1 LSQTVKLRRSATSGS
16 VPTTS
21 ALALGELAINTYDG
35 KLYLKKNVSGTETIV
50 EIGANNLA
58 DTFHIYEY
66 SVTANTTV
74 FQGSDDNSHSLSYT
88 TGSPPRIAVYLN
100 GLLLDWGTDFTA
112 TNGSSVTLSTAAVS
126 GDLVQIQAYKST
138 VVAGSNLMF
147 ADDIKAQFGDDG
159 DLEIFHDGTRSI
171 INDVGTGNLQ
181 FQIGGTAI
189 YDVTTDGIVLANGLD
204 VEASEFIG
212 DLRGAVLFKAQA
224 GEALSKGDAVY
235 ISGINGNTTIVSK
248 ADANDANK
256 MPAFGVAAAAIT
268 GGTTG
273 DIYTFGT
280 LTGLNTS
287 GFSLGD
293 ELYVSTTAGALT
305 NSAPTGSS
313 SQIQKIAKVTRSD
326 NSAGSIKI
334 MGAGRSNAT
343 PNLDE
348 GKIFV
353 GNASN
358 QSVQGDDT
366 LHVDMANSRVG
377 INTSSPTHAL
387 QVAGDIR
394 IDVGN
399 ALKLYNSAGNGWAQ
413 IAYNNS
419 LDHIEVQRSFQSA
432 TDSYYSLGSSAKRW
446 LNTYSDNFVGDTL
459 SIGNITATGYLRGP
473 ATFTI
478 DPAAHGDDTGTLVIA
493 GNLQVDGTTTTI
505 NSTTLT
511 VDDKNITLASGS
523 ANAAAANGAGLTVDG
538 ASATLTYTSAEDR
551 WNFNKKLYVP
561 DNIRIAAGAPSL
573 ILQDTTDDDDHSI
586 RFMDNGGTNRM
597 SITTGGDNLNFETT
611 GSRDFTFMGDTSGSG
626 NVGIGTTTPSHLLE
640 LSNTMASSP
649 KHIFYKM
656 TGTNVAGGG
665 AGIKFDSSATNN
677 DASLYWSGIQGIRTT
692 SNDGSNELRFWTT
705 SAAEAP
711 GGTQGAPSQRMVIS
725 ETGNVGI
732 GTTTPTSKVHIS
744 GTSDGSGS
752 GADAMLHVKQ
762 NGGWNGNE
770 PWALYVEG
778 YSYLNGFRINAE
790 DGIRGLYKTTSGGSL
805 GFATSDTAPITFTQ
819 SASAEK
825 MRVHS
830 NGFVGIGNTT
840 PQARLS
846 VEEYGIDTTE
856 TSTSATTQTVIHT
869 MSATVFR
876 SARFT
881 IQVTNS
887 TDSTYHTTE
896 ILMVHDGTNANITEF
911 GKVFTANEEATF
923 DADVSAGN
931 VRLFATPAT
940 TDSMEFKVVCHSITV

>member
-1 LSQTVKLRRSATSGS
+1 LARKTDIRLRRSNTAGAVPSGS
-16 VPTTS
+16 N
-21 ALALGELAINTYDG
+21 LNEGELAINT
-35 KLYLKKNVSGTETIV
+35 
-50 EIGANNLA
+50 A
-58 DTFHIYEY
+58 D
-66 SVTANTTV
+66 
-74 FQGSDDNSHSLSYT
+74 
-88 TGSPPRIAVYLN
+88 
-100 GLLLDWGTDFTA
+100 
-112 TNGSSVTLSTAAVS
+112 
-126 GDLVQIQAYKST
+126 
-138 VVAGSNLMF
+138 
-147 ADDIKAQFGDDG
+147 
-159 DLEIFHDGTRSI
+159 
-171 INDVGTGNLQ
+171 
-181 FQIGGTAI
+181 
-189 YDVTTDGIVLANGLD
+189 
-204 VEASEFIG
+204 
-212 DLRGAVLFKAQA
+212 
-224 GEALSKGDAVY
+224 
-235 ISGINGNTTIVSK
+235 
-248 ADANDANK
+248 
-256 MPAFGVAAAAIT
+256 
-268 GGTTG
+268 
-273 DIYTFGT
+273 
-280 LTGLNTS
+280 
-287 GFSLGD
+287 
-293 ELYVSTTAGALT
+293 GALYFRKSDSTIITAHDNTIMHIDST
-305 NSAPTGSS
+305 N
-313 SQIQKIAKVTRSD
+313 
-326 NSAGSIKI
+326 N
-334 MGAGRSNAT
+334 
-343 PNLDE
+343 
-348 GKIFV
+348 
-353 GNASN
+353 
-358 QSVQGDDT
+358 
-366 LHVDMANSRVG
+366 RVG
-377 INTSSPTHAL
+377 IGTTSPDKTL
-387 QVAGDIR
+387 DVLGDIR
-394 IDVGN
+394 SINGSQQHQLRANQIISYGVDAILNAQSTGDDV
-399 ALKLYNSAGNGWAQ
+399 LLRTQSTTRL
-413 IAYNNS
+413 IATA
-419 LDHIEVQRSFQSA
+419 E
-432 TDSYYSLGSSAKRW
+432 
-446 LNTYSDNFVGDTL
+446 
-459 SIGNITATGYLRGP
+459 GNIG
-473 ATFTI
+473 I
-478 DPAAHGDDTGTLVIA
+478 
-493 GNLQVDGTTTTI
+493 GTTSPTEKLHVVGGAATVKI
-505 NSTTLT
+505 ESSTNEASLKYDNSTTT
-511 VDDKNITLASGS
+511 AVIKLANNDLKTELGGS
-523 ANAAAANGAGLTVDG
+523 EVMRILAN
-538 ASATLTYTSAEDR
+538 
-551 WNFNKKLYVP
+551 
-561 DNIRIAAGAPSL
+561 
-573 ILQDTTDDDDHSI
+573 
-586 RFMDNGGTNRM
+586 
-597 SITTGGDNLNFETT
+597 
-611 GSRDFTFMGDTSGSG
+611 G
-626 NVGIGTTTPSHLLE
+626 NVGIGTDSPSHLLE

-649 KHIFYKM
+649 KHIFYRM
-656 TGTNVAGGG
+656 TGTNAAGGG
-665 AGIKFDSSATNN
+665 AGIKFDSSASNN
-677 DASLYWSGIQGIRTT
+677 DASLYWAGIQGIRTT